1 MLACAE
7 PHTLRK
13 TNRYLGAIK
22 AKSRI
27 RKMKT
32 IRKNEFTHQP
42 NPLVRFARGV
52 VRLYDDYHELN
63 AEARRRYPDAFR

>member
-1 MLACAE
+1 
-7 PHTLRK
+7 
-13 TNRYLGAIK
+13 
-22 AKSRI
+22 
-27 RKMKT
+27 MKT